1 MSEILTSP
9 RPSRFGRAVGFRLA
23 GIGGAVPDR
32 VVTNADLARL
42 GCDPEW
48 IVARSGIHERR
59 HAAPHEATS
68 DLAAAAGRAALAAA
82 GAAVGDVDLLV
93 LGTFTPDTCI
103 PSTACI
109 VQEKLGLDAPA
120 MDVTAACAGFAYA
133 LVTAANFL
141 AAGSSRLVLAI
152 GADTNSRFVDP
163 EDVKTWPLF
172 GDGAGA
178 VLLEAAGPDA
188 TGRERGLLAFSL
200 GSDGRGADLLV
211 CPMSGT
217 RQPVFPA
224 GRIRPGRLQQH
235 RPRPVAEQRPGLD
248 VFGIDDAGVGVGAD
262 HQGQPARPSRDEVGR
277 GHQRIREA
285 GTGGRHVHRRGVE
298 AERLL
303 DQTGGRGN
311 TGVGRE
317 GAEHEQV
324 DVGRRRAGPVDR
336 RPAGRRRQV
345 ARRRLGGRVPPL
357 VNAGAGHDPL
367 RVAAQPSEVGIGDH
381 PLGHRRTDPGQ
392 PKPDGAAET

>member
-23 GIGGAVPDR
+23 GSGSAVPDR

-68 DLAAAAGRAALAAA
+68 DLAAAAGRAAIAGA
-82 GAAVGDVDLLV
+82 GAALADVDLLV

-109 VQEKLGLDAPA
+109 VQERLGLDAPA

-133 LVTAANFL
+133 LVTAANFV
-141 AAGSSRLVLAI
+141 AAGSSRLALVI
-152 GADTNSRFVDP
+152 GADTNSRVVDP

-178 VLLEAAGPDA
+178 VLLEPVAPDA

-200 GSDGRGADLLV
+200 GSDGRGAELLV
-211 CPMSGT
+211 CPMSGS
-217 RQPVFPA
+217 RQPVSAEGLARREQYMRMDGRAVFKWAIRLVEENIRQVVDRSGMPLEHVDMFFLHQANARIIEGVREALALPADKVFMNLDRYGNTSSGSIPLALDEAWRA
-224 GRIRPGRLQQH
+224 GRVGPGSTIVVCGFGGGLAWGSAVWRL
-235 RPRPVAEQRPGLD
+235 
-248 VFGIDDAGVGVGAD
+248 
-262 HQGQPARPSRDEVGR
+262 
-277 GHQRIREA
+277 
-285 GTGGRHVHRRGVE
+285 
-298 AERLL
+298 
-303 DQTGGRGN
+303 
-311 TGVGRE
+311 
-317 GAEHEQV
+317 
-324 DVGRRRAGPVDR
+324 
-336 RPAGRRRQV
+336 
-345 ARRRLGGRVPPL
+345 
-357 VNAGAGHDPL
+357 
-367 RVAAQPSEVGIGDH
+367 
-381 PLGHRRTDPGQ
+381 
-392 PKPDGAAET
+392 